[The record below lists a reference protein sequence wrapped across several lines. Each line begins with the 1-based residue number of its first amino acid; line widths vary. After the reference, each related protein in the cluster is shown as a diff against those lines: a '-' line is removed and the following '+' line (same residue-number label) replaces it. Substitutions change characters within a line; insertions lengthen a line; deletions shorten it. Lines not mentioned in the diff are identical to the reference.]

1 MKRQKRTKR
10 QPRSSQDGNKKEAKE
25 NKEKKEKKEN
35 DETPS
40 GVAKQGVKDVLNVSL
55 LFMDNSSLCHPKRT
69 LESSHTPPLKR

>member
-1 MKRQKRTKR
+1 MVI
-10 QPRSSQDGNKKEAKE
+10 KEAKE
-25 NKEKKEKKEN
+25 TKENKETAKIVSKMVIKEAKEKNEKM
-35 DETPS
+35 ETPS